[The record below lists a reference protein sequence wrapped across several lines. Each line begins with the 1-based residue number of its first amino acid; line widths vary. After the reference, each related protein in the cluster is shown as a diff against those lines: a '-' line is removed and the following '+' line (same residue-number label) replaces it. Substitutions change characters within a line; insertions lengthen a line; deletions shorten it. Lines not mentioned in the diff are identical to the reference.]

1 MQADDLPVTH
11 VVVGVI
17 LFVMILSGPGSG
29 IDFSR
34 DRTSLGDGTASV
46 TVVEPTDDRVQVTA
60 GRFGTNVSYVR
71 IPDLVVDV
79 QSVDGRPR
87 VFYQVTVPELGIRKQ
102 NSAVVRSTGRMRVPL
117 SDRAVP
123 PGTAVDDATARIV
136 VRVQSYTGQ
145 TVVLN
150 RTVGV
155 RQG

>member
-17 LFVMILSGPGSG
+17 LFVMVLSGPGSG

-34 DRTSLGDGTASV
+34 DRASLGDGTASV
-46 TVVEPTDDRVQVTA
+46 TVVEPTGDDVRVTD

-79 QSVDGRPR
+79 ESVDGRPR

-102 NSAVVRSTGRMRVPL
+102 NDAIVRSTGRMRVSI

-123 PGTAVDDATARIV
+123 PGAEIGGSTARFV
-136 VRVQSYTGQ
+136 VRVQSYTGG
-145 TVVLN
+145 TVVMN

-155 RQG
+155 RHG